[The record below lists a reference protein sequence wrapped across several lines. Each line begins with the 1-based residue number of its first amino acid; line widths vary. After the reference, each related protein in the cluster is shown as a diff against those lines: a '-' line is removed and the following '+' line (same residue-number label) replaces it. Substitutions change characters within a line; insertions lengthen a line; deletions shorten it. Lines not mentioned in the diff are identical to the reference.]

1 MLITMPSQRTYGDR
15 CGVARAL
22 DLLGERWALLV
33 VRELLFG
40 PKRFSDLRAGLPH
53 VSPNVL
59 SERLRD
65 LAGAGILVSR
75 RLGPPAS
82 ASVYELTPRGC
93 ELAPVLIELGRWG
106 SRAPA
111 PPRAD
116 MSVDSHML
124 ALQTLF
130 DAELAAD
137 MDARVVL
144 EIDGDRFAADV
155 AGARL
160 ALHRDPRADGDAI
173 IRTDRATLRALLWE
187 SLSITAA
194 RRARRATVDGDARL
208 ARRFLSLFPRP
219 AG

>member
-1 MLITMPSQRTYGDR
+1 MPSSRTYADR

-22 DLLGERWALLV
+22 DVVGERWALLV

-40 PKRFSDLRAGLPH
+40 AKRFSDLRAGLPH

-65 LAGAGILVSR
+65 LAEADLLVSR

-82 ASVYELTPRGC
+82 ANVYELTPRGR

-111 PPRAD
+111 PARAE

-130 DAELAAD
+130 DDRAAQGLD
-137 MDARVVL
+137 GRVVL
-144 EIDGDRFAADV
+144 EIDGDRFAARV
-155 AGARL
+155 ADARL
-160 ALHRDPRADGDAI
+160 ELSRNASADGDAA

-187 SLSITAA
+187 GLTISDA
-194 RRARRATVDGDARL
+194 RRAGRAEVEGDGRL
-208 ARRFLSLFPRP
+208 ARRFLRLFPRA